1 MDVTTEPMAT
11 MIPSDDPG
19 SIDLMNQTELPSS
32 DVSHSS
38 DIHSNSSAGSPATV
52 NSETTHDEIQQ
63 EAKHDFVFVPDMFSS
78 IMAVKP
84 VVNPHYH
91 EVKPKADAWITRII
105 SADDK
110 WASRNSRVDLCFL
123 ASIWAPYCD
132 EEALRMMVDWNHWV
146 FLFDDQFDEGHL
158 STDLQAAQDEIDR
171 TMAIMSDT
179 EPPVRAE
186 DNPIRYVF
194 QTTWD
199 RLKQRA
205 SPELQIRWKEMHKRF
220 FDGLIAQVK
229 VMQEQRTFSRDVQ
242 EYMNMRRLTI
252 GAYPAIALT
261 EYALGI
267 DLPNSIVDHPSLQEC
282 MCISADLVLLVNDI
296 LSYKKDL
303 KLGVDH
309 NLITL
314 LQEKGLS
321 MQKAIDSISDMLN
334 DCYKRWYTALAN
346 LPVYGEETDR
356 NVLRFVDACRNV
368 ALGNLYWSFKTG
380 RYLGAE
386 GESVRETRM
395 LNMVI

>member
-1 MDVTTEPMAT
+1 MSLTMDVTTEPMPMMT
-11 MIPSDDPG
+11 PSDDP
-19 SIDLMNQTELPSS
+19 IDLMNQTEIHSS

-38 DIHSNSSAGSPATV
+38 DIHSNSSAGSPATI
-52 NSETTHDEIQQ
+52 NSETTNDEIQD
-63 EAKHDFVFVPDMFSS
+63 AKHDFVFVPDMFSS
-78 IMAVKP
+78 IMAAKP
-84 VVNPHYH
+84 VVNPYYH

-105 SADDK
+105 FADQQR
-110 WASRNSRVDLCFL
+110 ASRNSRVDLCFL

-132 EEALRMMVDWNHWV
+132 DEALRMMVDWNHWV

-179 EPPVRAE
+179 EPPVSTPSDTFSR
-186 DNPIRYVF
+186 RHG
-194 QTTWD
+194 T
-199 RLKQRA
+199 
-205 SPELQIRWKEMHKRF
+205 LQIRWKEMHKRF

-229 VMQEQRTFSRDVQ
+229 VMQEQRTFSRDVK

-261 EYALGI
+261 EYGLGI
-267 DLPNSIVDHPSLQEC
+267 DLPNCIVDHPSLQEC
-282 MCISADLVLLVNDI
+282 ICISADLVLLVNDI

-321 MQKAIDSISDMLN
+321 MQKAIDGISDMLN

-346 LPVYGEETDR
+346 LPVWGEETDR
-356 NVLRFVDACRNV
+356 QVLKFVDACRNV